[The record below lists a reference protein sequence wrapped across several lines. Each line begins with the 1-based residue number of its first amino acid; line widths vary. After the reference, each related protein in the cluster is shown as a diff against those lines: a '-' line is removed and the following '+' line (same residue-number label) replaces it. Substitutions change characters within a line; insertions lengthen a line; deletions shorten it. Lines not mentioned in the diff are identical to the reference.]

1 MAQRK
6 DLGKEP
12 AGRRR
17 ATKALPANS
26 TSHAD
31 ARSGTTGDGDWQQ
44 ADGPQGNAYASWD
57 ARWDEPIDAEVI
69 DDARP
74 EDTDGAR
81 AWRERLRDR
90 TRGFFGEKTQER
102 MADRERVHWIDVDR
116 AEDES
121 KGLEQREQLLKLRA
135 ETRLAG
141 EKYMASLRDS
151 KLLVPGFNDEER
163 DEQLS
168 AMQHVYM
175 QMMMQSCLKPLS
187 RGVNTNSVIQA
198 AGMMMAMRM
207 LSPDFKK
214 EMGSY
219 LQPLKDK
226 IQERIDTR
234 THGMVASAEGSIA
247 HRQKLF
253 GDMKS
258 NARRE
263 RLVGSTD
270 PRNHLT
276 KKWRKRL
283 DAMQHRERGHREMF
297 TPDSAA
303 MTEVALMENAFWK
316 MREPGTDV
324 GQIRDSYRAMRK
336 RLHDQMGEDG
346 LERQEVVQRARL
358 IIGERM
364 EYEPELRTM
373 FNGVAHGRI
382 VKAPAHEEQIAG
394 TDRVR
399 RVWSGEFDD
408 QLGHRLPEDGMFTL
422 RRPMDADVHQVQL
435 AETMKTSMLDA
446 LGRGDQKG
454 YGVNVLGYL
463 VGFAAKQQGLDTSGL
478 PDMLQHRL
486 DQSEVMIASM
496 DIDGLPPEE
505 QQRVYSNA
513 YVDAMEAVNEKYP
526 DLVHELKRS
535 VGENWQQTLQTAVDD
550 PRAFFE
556 EQRLKPRSHRTGPS
570 SEQEAGP
577 QKDGPNTEADADD
590 YQPA

>member
-1 MAQRK
+1 MAQHK
-6 DLGKEP
+6 NLGREP
-12 AGRRR
+12 GGRRR
-17 ATKALPANS
+17 ATKSLPVDSNS
-26 TSHAD
+26 TSRVD
-31 ARSGTTGDGDWQQ
+31 SPSGTSGNWQQ
-44 ADGPQGNAYASWD
+44 ASKPQGNAYAPSG
-57 ARWDEPIDAEVI
+57 EPIDAEVI
-69 DDARP
+69 NEAEP
-74 EDTDGAR
+74 EEADGSH
-81 AWRERLRDR
+81 AWRERIRDR
-90 TRGFFGEKTQER
+90 ARGFFGQKTWER
-102 MADRERVHWIDVDR
+102 MTDRKRERWIDVDR
-116 AEDES
+116 AKDES
-121 KGLEQREQLLKLRA
+121 DDLDQREQLLKLRA

-141 EKYMASLRDS
+141 QKYMASLRDS

-163 DEQLS
+163 DEQLNV
-168 AMQHVYM
+168 MQHVYM
-175 QMMMQSCLKPLS
+175 QMMMQSCLKPLT

-207 LSPDFKK
+207 LSPDFKT

-226 IQERIDTR
+226 VQERIDIR
-234 THGMVASAEGSIA
+234 THKMVALVEDGIA

-253 GDMKS
+253 GDLKR
-258 NARRE
+258 NTRRE

-270 PRNHLT
+270 PRDHLT
-276 KKWRKRL
+276 KKWRNRF
-283 DAMQHRERGHREMF
+283 DAMQHRDRGHREMF

-336 RLHDQMGEDG
+336 RLHDQIGEDG
-346 LERQEVVQRARL
+346 LERQEVVQRARM

-394 TDRVR
+394 TNRVR

-446 LGRGDQKG
+446 LGRGDQEG
-454 YGVNVLGYL
+454 YGVNVLSYL
-463 VGFAAKQQGLDTSGL
+463 VGFAAKRQCLDTSGL
-478 PDMLQHRL
+478 PDALQHRL

-505 QQRVYSNA
+505 QQRIYSNA

-526 DLVHELKRS
+526 DLVDKLKRS
-535 VGENWQQTLQTAVDD
+535 LGENWQQTLQTAVDD

-556 EQRLKPRSHRTGPS
+556 EQRRKPRSHRTGPS
-570 SEQEAGP
+570 PEQGAGP
-577 QKDGPNTEADADD
+577 QNDGSNTEA
-590 YQPA
+590 YQLT

>member
-1 MAQRK
+1 MDDDR
-6 DLGKEP
+6 
-12 AGRRR
+12 
-17 ATKALPANS
+17 
-26 TSHAD
+26 
-31 ARSGTTGDGDWQQ
+31 QQ
-44 ADGPQGNAYASWD
+44 ADEPQGNAYASWD
-57 ARWDEPIDAEVI
+57 SRSDEPIDAEVI
-69 DDARP
+69 DEPGP
-74 EDTDGAR
+74 EDADGSR

-90 TRGFFGEKTQER
+90 ARGFFGAKTRER

-116 AEDES
+116 AEDETE
-121 KGLEQREQLLKLRA
+121 GLDQREQLLKLRA

-163 DEQLS
+163 TQELGV
-168 AMQHVYM
+168 MHHVYM

-187 RGVNTNSVIQA
+187 RGVDANSIIQA
-198 AGMMMAMRM
+198 AGMVMTMRM
-207 LSPDFKK
+207 LAPDFKK
-214 EMGSY
+214 EMDSY

-234 THGMVASAEGSIA
+234 TRGMIASAESGIT
-247 HRQKLF
+247 HRQRIFK
-253 GDMKS
+253 DVPS
-258 NARRE
+258 DARRE
-263 RLVGSTD
+263 RLIGSTD
-270 PRNHLT
+270 PRDHLT
-276 KKWRKRL
+276 KKWRTRF

-316 MREPGTDV
+316 VREPGADA
-324 GQIRDSYRAMRK
+324 GLIRDSYRAMRK
-336 RLHDQMGEDG
+336 RLHEQMSEDG
-346 LERQEVVQRARL
+346 LERQEVVQRARM

-382 VKAPAHEEQIAG
+382 VKAPAHEERIAG
-394 TDRVR
+394 SDRVR
-399 RVWSGEFDD
+399 TVWSGEFDD
-408 QLGHRLPEDGMFTL
+408 QLGQRLPEDGMFTL
-422 RRPMDADVHQVQL
+422 RRPMDADAHQVQL

-446 LGRGDQKG
+446 LGRGDQEG
-454 YGVNVLGYL
+454 YGGNMLGYL
-463 VGFAAKQQGLDTSGL
+463 VGFAAQKQGLDTSGL

-526 DLVHELKRS
+526 DLEAELKRS
-535 VGENWQQTLQTAVDD
+535 LGENWQQTLQTAVND
-550 PRAFFE
+550 PGVFFE
-556 EQRLKPRSHRTGPS
+556 EQRLKPRSRPTGPS
-570 SEQEAGP
+570 AEQEAGP
-577 QKDGPNTEADADD
+577 QNESPNAEADAED
-590 YQPA
+590 YQPV

>member
-1 MAQRK
+1 MAQRD
-6 DLGKEP
+6 DLGKGP

-17 ATKALPANS
+17 ATKALPVASNS
-26 TSHAD
+26 TRH
-31 ARSGTTGDGDWQQ
+31 T
-44 ADGPQGNAYASWD
+44 D
-57 ARWDEPIDAEVI
+57 ARWDEPIHAEVT
-69 DDARP
+69 DEAGP
-74 EDTDGAR
+74 ENTDGSR

-90 TRGFFGEKTQER
+90 VRGFFGAKTRER
-102 MADRERVHWIDVDR
+102 MADRERVHVIDVGR

-121 KGLEQREQLLKLRA
+121 ENLDQREQLLKLRA

-163 DEQLS
+163 GEQLS

-187 RGVNTNSVIQA
+187 RGVNTSSVIQA
-198 AGMMMAMRM
+198 ASMMMAMRM

-234 THGMVASAEGSIA
+234 THGMVTSVQASIA

-258 NARRE
+258 GARRE

-270 PRNHLT
+270 PRDHLT
-276 KKWRKRL
+276 IKWRKRF
-283 DAMQHRERGHREMF
+283 DAMQHRKRGHREMF

-303 MTEVALMENAFWK
+303 MTEIALTENAFWK
-316 MREPGTDV
+316 MREPDADV

-336 RLHDQMGEDG
+336 RLHDQMDEDG
-346 LERQEVVQRARL
+346 LERREIVQRARM
-358 IIGERM
+358 IIGQRM

-399 RVWSGEFDD
+399 SVWSGEFDD
-408 QLGHRLPEDGMFTL
+408 QLGHRLPEDAMFTL
-422 RRPMDADVHQVQL
+422 RRPMDANVHQVQL
-435 AETMKTSMLDA
+435 AETMKISMLDA
-446 LGRGDQKG
+446 LGRGDQEC
-454 YGVNVLGYL
+454 YGANVLGYL
-463 VGFAAKQQGLDTSGL
+463 VGFAAKRQGLDTSGL
-478 PDMLQHRL
+478 PGILQHRL

-496 DIDGLPPEE
+496 DIDGLPPGE

-526 DLVHELKRS
+526 DLEHELKRS
-535 VGENWQQTLQTAVDD
+535 LGENWQQTLQTAVDD
-550 PRAFFE
+550 PSAFFE
-556 EQRLKPRSHRTGPS
+556 EMRLRPQSHRDTGPRN
-570 SEQEAGP
+570 
-577 QKDGPNTEADADD
+577 DDPNAAADAQD
-590 YQPA
+590 YQPS

>member
-6 DLGKEP
+6 ELGTGP
-12 AGRRR
+12 AGRPR
-17 ATKALPANS
+17 AAKELPVD
-26 TSHAD
+26 AD
-31 ARSGTTGDGDWQQ
+31 RQQGDE
-44 ADGPQGNAYASWD
+44 PQGNAYAYRDS
-57 ARWDEPIDAEVI
+57 RSNEPIDAEVI
-69 DDARP
+69 DEPGP
-74 EDTDGAR
+74 EGADGSR
-81 AWRERLRDR
+81 VWRERLRDR
-90 TRGFFGEKTQER
+90 ARGCFGAKTRER

-121 KGLEQREQLLKLRA
+121 EGLSQREQLLKLRA

-163 DEQLS
+163 AQELGV
-168 AMQHVYM
+168 MHHVYM

-187 RGVNTNSVIQA
+187 RGVNANSIVQA
-198 AGMMMAMRM
+198 VGMVMAMRM
-207 LSPDFKK
+207 LAPDFKK
-214 EMGSY
+214 EMDSY
-219 LQPLKDK
+219 LQPFKDK

-234 THGMVASAEGSIA
+234 TRGMIASAESGIA
-247 HRQKLF
+247 HRQRIFKNVPS
-253 GDMKS
+253 D
-258 NARRE
+258 ARRE
-263 RLVGSTD
+263 RLIGSTD
-270 PRNHLT
+270 PRDHLT
-276 KKWRKRL
+276 KKWRKRF

-316 MREPGTDV
+316 MREPGADA
-324 GQIRDSYRAMRK
+324 GLIRDSYRAMRK
-336 RLHDQMGEDG
+336 RLHEQMSEDG
-346 LERQEVVQRARL
+346 LERQEVVQRARM

-382 VKAPAHEEQIAG
+382 VKAPAHEERIAG
-394 TDRVR
+394 SDRVR
-399 RVWSGEFDD
+399 TVWSGEFDD
-408 QLGHRLPEDGMFTL
+408 QLGQRLPEDGMFTL
-422 RRPMDADVHQVQL
+422 RRPMDADAHQVQL

-446 LGRGDQKG
+446 LGRGDQEG
-454 YGVNVLGYL
+454 YGGNMLGYL
-463 VGFAAKQQGLDTSGL
+463 VGFAAQKQGLDTSGL

-496 DIDGLPPEE
+496 DIDGLSPEE

-526 DLVHELKRS
+526 ELEAELKRS
-535 VGENWQQTLQTAVDD
+535 LGENWQQTLQTAVDD
-550 PRAFFE
+550 PGGFFE
-556 EQRLKPRSHRTGPS
+556 KQRLKPRSRPTGPS
-570 SEQEAGP
+570 SEREAGP
-577 QKDGPNTEADADD
+577 QNDGPNAEADAED